1 MIRYKAEIQHA
12 LNTLYK
18 CSGIGAVCLDSGL
31 NLVDYCPSRAV
42 ADDFL
47 CLASNQIS
55 SLLAEEFAVC
65 GKLKKN
71 FYTYFLE
78 GNLVCSVVPVCAD
91 EEFLGA
97 VITQPVLLSNLN
109 AVETENLLRSMEVTE
124 NDSKFMRSVLA
135 RTPVVPYERIM
146 PVGEVLFHLIGN
158 MFKRNPAH
166 QVLGGERGRGLD
178 DGRGRVFFRAEHDKE
193 HETIGR
199 NVPMDIY
206 YQVKESIQAGDAKAA
221 EAAVLQLSPGDIDA
235 DRYGEDLI
243 RSLKNF
249 CTKVIFFGCF
259 AAIEANAPYYKT
271 LSAADEMVMES
282 ESLESV
288 QDLFD
293 LMRRAILRFAQTVSI
308 SSISG
313 YSKPIR
319 QVMEYI
325 QQHYAEKI
333 TLKSL
338 AKHTNLSA
346 FYLSSLIK
354 KETGLILMD
363 NINSVRIEESK
374 KLLLAKNVSIIDVAQ
389 QVGFTYQNHFSTT
402 FKKFTGLT
410 PTEFVKAGSDLA
422 AAEAGQ
428 ETRPGIIRMLAEQ
441 LHSKLL
447 LIPWLCEAARIVDPA
462 TNKSWIITDRAK
474 DLEPEQETCYAF
486 WCKKKSCEKC
496 VSSVSYLL
504 DRPVFK
510 LEQMKNRVYLVAA
523 TPLKA
528 ANTTVVVETIKEVT
542 NAFFTETDLQ
552 EADRLSQ
559 EYFKALP
566 ARQSSGDI
574 YDRNL
579 VDRFLPVSIRRAR
592 MEEKPLSLIMTAVDY
607 LDSVDC
613 ETQPGAREDVLNRYV
628 AAISEE
634 MKEENGWAG
643 RFTGDIFIIVLHET
657 DDKKAHA
664 FAQNLKSRFQSE
676 TEGAE
681 ESGTRKLSPAFGIKT
696 VEKAIVNPGAV
707 VKEVLAA
714 LLKDRY
720 DGSDRKEEYA
730 ITT

>member
-12 LNTLYK
+12 LNTFHK
-18 CSGIGAVCLDSGL
+18 CSGIGAVCLDNGL
-31 NLVDYCPSRAV
+31 NIVDYCPSRAV

-47 CLASNQIS
+47 FLASNQIS
-55 SLLAEEFAVC
+55 GLLAEEFAGS
-65 GKLKKN
+65 GKSKKN

-78 GNLVCSVVPVCAD
+78 GNLVCSVVPVYTD
-91 EEFLGA
+91 EESLG
-97 VITQPVLLSNLN
+97 VFITQPVLLSKLN
-109 AVETENLLRSMEVTE
+109 TVETENFLRQTEVAE
-124 NDSKFMRSVLA
+124 NDSNFMRSVLA

-158 MFKRNPAH
+158 MFETNPAH
-166 QVLGGERGRGLD
+166 QVLGGERGRRLG
-178 DGRGRVFFRAEHDKE
+178 DGRGRVLLRADHDKE
-193 HETIGR
+193 HETIGK

-206 YQVKESIQAGDAKAA
+206 YKVKESIQSGDTKAA
-221 EAAVLQLSPGDIDA
+221 DAAVLQLSPGDIDA
-235 DRYGEDLI
+235 DRLGENLI
-243 RSLKNF
+243 RSLKNY
-249 CTKVIFFGCF
+249 CAKVIYFGCF
-259 AAIEANAPYYKT
+259 AAIEANAPYFKT

-293 LMRRAILRFAQTVSI
+293 LMRRAVLRFTQTVSI

-325 QQHYAEKI
+325 QMHYAEKI
-333 TLKSL
+333 TLNSL

-346 FYLSSLIK
+346 FYLSALIK

-374 KLLLAKNVSIIDVAQ
+374 KLLLLKNVPIIDVAQ

-410 PTEFVKAGSDLA
+410 PTEFIKAGSDLT
-422 AAEAGQ
+422 AAEAGH
-428 ETRPGIIRMLAEQ
+428 ETRSGIIRMFAEQ

-447 LIPWLCEAARIVDPA
+447 LMPWLCEAARIVDPA
-462 TNKSWIITDRAK
+462 TNKSWMITDRAK
-474 DLEPEQETCYAF
+474 DSEPESETCYAF

-510 LEQMKNRVYLVAA
+510 LEQMKNQVYLVAA
-523 TPLKA
+523 MPLKA
-528 ANTTVVVETIKEVT
+528 ANTSVVVEIIKEVT
-542 NAFFTETDLQ
+542 NVFFTETDLR
-552 EADRLSQ
+552 EVDRLSQ

-566 ARQSSGDI
+566 APRSSGDI

-579 VDRFLPVSIRRAR
+579 VDSFLPVSIRRAR
-592 MEEKPLSLIMTAVDY
+592 IEDKPLSLIMTAVDN
-607 LDSVDC
+607 LDSVDY
-613 ETQPGAREDVLNRYV
+613 EAQPGAREDVLNRYTAV
-628 AAISEE
+628 ISEE
-634 MKEENGWAG
+634 VKETNGWAG

-657 DDKKAHA
+657 DNKKANA
-664 FAQNLKSRFQSE
+664 FAQNLRTRFQSE
-676 TEGAE
+676 TERAE
-681 ESGTRKLSPAFGIKT
+681 ESDARKFNLSFSIKT
-696 VEKAIVNPGAV
+696 VDKTVSKSGAI

-714 LLKDRY
+714 LLKERY
-720 DGSDRKEEYA
+720 DGSPLIEE
-730 ITT
+730 

>member
-1 MIRYKAEIQHA
+1 MGLVAGDHVVRVAPPVAA
-12 LNTLYK
+12 L
-18 CSGIGAVCLDSGL
+18 VQQLDDL
-31 NLVDYCPSRAV
+31 
-42 ADDFL
+42 
-47 CLASNQIS
+47 
-55 SLLAEEFAVC
+55 
-65 GKLKKN
+65 
-71 FYTYFLE
+71 
-78 GNLVCSVVPVCAD
+78 
-91 EEFLGA
+91 
-97 VITQPVLLSNLN
+97 
-109 AVETENLLRSMEVTE
+109 
-124 NDSKFMRSVLA
+124 
-135 RTPVVPYERIM
+135 
-146 PVGEVLFHLIGN
+146 
-158 MFKRNPAH
+158 
-166 QVLGGERGRGLD
+166 QVLQVPDLVVMLLTEEDDIAVREILD
-178 DGRGRVFFRAEHDKE
+178 EDGFFD
-193 HETIGR
+193 T
-199 NVPMDIY
+199 
-206 YQVKESIQAGDAKAA
+206 GD
-221 EAAVLQLSPGDIDA
+221 VSTV
-235 DRYGEDLI
+235 DRYG
-243 RSLKNF
+243 
-249 CTKVIFFGCF
+249 
-259 AAIEANAPYYKT
+259 Y
-271 LSAADEMVMES
+271 M
-282 ESLESV
+282 
-288 QDLFD
+288 
-293 LMRRAILRFAQTVSI
+293 
-308 SSISG
+308 
-313 YSKPIR
+313 
-319 QVMEYI
+319 
-325 QQHYAEKI
+325 H
-333 TLKSL
+333 
-338 AKHTNLSA
+338 
-346 FYLSSLIK
+346 
-354 KETGLILMD
+354 
-363 NINSVRIEESK
+363 
-374 KLLLAKNVSIIDVAQ
+374 
-389 QVGFTYQNHFSTT
+389 
-402 FKKFTGLT
+402 
-410 PTEFVKAGSDLA
+410 
-422 AAEAGQ
+422 
-428 ETRPGIIRMLAEQ
+428 
-441 LHSKLL
+441 
-447 LIPWLCEAARIVDPA
+447 
-462 TNKSWIITDRAK
+462 ITDRAK

-707 VKEVLAA
+707 VKKVLAA